1 MAQKAKKATFS
12 QKKILVIA
20 VGVLLIVL
28 LMSLIY
34 LKLRPNAELIVVA
47 APSQATLRLDG
58 KKIQNGA
65 RGICAGKHKIELSLE
80 GFETKTQ
87 EFEISAGETQSINLY
102 LVGENEDYSH
112 YLQNEEDIKLLGLI
126 GDETAKQVASDYWA
140 AKSILEILPITLVG
154 DDGESS
160 SRLESGEDCARSYC
174 LKITDQGEALKEKML
189 ERIKSLGFNPDDYEI
204 QYELVD

>member
-28 LMSLIY
+28 LTALIY

-65 RGICAGKHKIELSLE
+65 RGIRTGKHKIELSLE

-87 EFEISAGETQSINLY
+87 EFEISAGETQSMNLY

>member
-28 LMSLIY
+28 LTALIY

-65 RGICAGKHKIELSLE
+65 RGIRTGKHKIELSLE

-189 ERIKSLGFNPDDYEI
+189 ERIKSLGFDPDDYEI